1 MKLVE
6 LTADDGIVIAVNPA
20 RIVWIMPHKQKSGH
34 TIVRVIEQEPLM
46 VSGDYASIVALVN
59 DALLVRFWGFFRR

>member
-6 LTADDGIVIAVNPA
+6 LTEDDGKLIAVNPE
-20 RIVWIMPHKQKSGH
+20 RIVWLMPHLSKPGH
-34 TIVRVIEQEPLM
+34 TIVRVTDQEPLH
-46 VSGDYASIVALVN
+46 VQGDYAAIVTLVN